1 METIRLCNG
10 VEIPLLGFG
19 TFKIKELEQC
29 QYAVEQA
36 LKIGYRLIDT
46 AASYGNESAVG
57 KAIRNCGIPRQDITV
72 VSKVWIQDMGYE
84 KTLTSF
90 YKTLQNLQL
99 NYLDIFLVHMPYGDY
114 YGSWRALEELYR
126 QQKIRAIGVSN
137 FSVERLLDLILHSE
151 ISPMIN
157 QIEIHPFYQQKDAI
171 KMMKSYNVQ
180 PMAWGPFAE
189 GKNNIFTHPVIQQ
202 IGQKYHK
209 SVPQIILRWLIQ
221 QEIIAIPK
229 SIHLER
235 IQENYD
241 VQDFTLNDS
250 EIDMLDNIDMHK
262 PAIIDFSD
270 IREILRL
277 NQINFEH

>member
-1 METIRLCNG
+1 MQTIRLCNG
-10 VEIPLLGFG
+10 VEMPLLGFG

-126 QQKIRAIGVSN
+126 QQKIRVIGVSN

-171 KMMKSYNVQ
+171 QMMRSYNVQ

-209 SVPQIILRWLIQ
+209 SVPQIILRWLMQ
-221 QEIIAIPK
+221 QQIIAIPK

-250 EIDMLDNIDMHK
+250 EKEMLANIDMHK